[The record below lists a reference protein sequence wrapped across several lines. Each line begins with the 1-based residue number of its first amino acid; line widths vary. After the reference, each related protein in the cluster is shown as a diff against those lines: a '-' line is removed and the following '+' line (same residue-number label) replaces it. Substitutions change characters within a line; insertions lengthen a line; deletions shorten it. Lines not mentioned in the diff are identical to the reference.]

1 MLPIRDIR
9 FTLWGWIGLS
19 LLMHVLTRLLL
30 WRFRHPRPGR
40 LALWVERLR
49 DSPYTSWIASFSR
62 AAYFLV
68 LPYVLL
74 LRGITNARW
83 MGLVG
88 LDWPRSLGMGVPL
101 AAAVVVMLVG
111 GIGYHQRVTHHSAHF
126 PRAEI
131 VARQG
136 GWGGLWPVVVYREV
150 HWAFYRSGT
159 LALGWGHYAGV
170 FGALV
175 PILLEQ
181 MLDPF
186 VRRDVSHPTQSLST
200 LLTIVLA
207 LLSTVW
213 FYLTA
218 NLWMAISLHWAVEFV
233 VLRFV
238 HAQSPPLVP
247 TGRPAMHTHLES

>member
-19 LLMHVLTRLLL
+19 LLMHVLARLLL

-40 LALWVERLR
+40 LARWVERLR
-49 DSPYTSWIASFSR
+49 DSPHTNWIASFAR

-74 LRGITNARW
+74 LRGITNPRW
-83 MGLVG
+83 MGFAD
-88 LDWPRSLGMGVPL
+88 LDWPRSLGLGVPL
-101 AAAVVVMLVG
+101 ATGAVVMLIG
-111 GIGYHQRVTHHSAHF
+111 GIGYHQRVTGHSAQF
-126 PRAEI
+126 PRAQI
-131 VARQG
+131 AGRPG
-136 GWGGLWPVVVYREV
+136 GWVGLWPVVVYREV

-159 LALGWGHYAGV
+159 LALGWGHYGGV

-186 VRRDVSHPTQSLST
+186 VRHDLASPTRSLST
-200 LLTIVLA
+200 LLTIALT
-207 LLSTVW
+207 LLSPIW

-218 NLWMAISLHWAVEFV
+218 NLWMTIALHWTVELV
-233 VLRFV
+233 VLRFA
-238 HAQSPPLVP
+238 HAHSPPLVP
-247 TGRPAMHTHLES
+247 SGRPAMHTRLEP